1 MDTSIADYYIAVNGN
16 DAWSG
21 TLPEVKADGTDGPFA
36 TLQRARDSVR
46 ALKRK
51 KKAPITVLVREGTY
65 YLKEPLIFE
74 RNPERVHRRGFLLPQ
89 LDVPE
94 VEVTSILPPNVCTC
108 FFWRST
114 KSGPAIFSQAG

>member
-1 MDTSIADYYIAVNGN
+1 MHSKFFYIDEIEEESSPMDTSIADYYVAVNGN

-46 ALKRK
+46 ASKRK

-65 YLKEPLIFE
+65 YLKESLIFE
-74 RNPERVHRRGFLLPQ
+74 PG
-89 LDVPE
+89 D
-94 VEVTSILPPNVCTC
+94 
-108 FFWRST
+108 
-114 KSGPAIFSQAG
+114 SGTEAGPITYAAWTMSWL